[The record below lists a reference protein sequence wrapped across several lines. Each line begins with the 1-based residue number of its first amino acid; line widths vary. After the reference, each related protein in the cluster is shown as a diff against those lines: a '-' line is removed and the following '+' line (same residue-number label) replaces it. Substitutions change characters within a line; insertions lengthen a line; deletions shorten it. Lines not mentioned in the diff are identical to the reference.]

1 MKCGDQMSNIEM
13 YSVCEIRTQTGLPC
27 NNCKYSGRCKAF
39 LKKEGKL
46 DGKKKQ
52 KQRKRKEVSSDI

>member
-1 MKCGDQMSNIEM
+1 MSTIEM
-13 YSVCEIRTQTGLPC
+13 QSVCEIRTQTGLPC

-52 KQRKRKEVSSDI
+52 KQRKRKEVSDI